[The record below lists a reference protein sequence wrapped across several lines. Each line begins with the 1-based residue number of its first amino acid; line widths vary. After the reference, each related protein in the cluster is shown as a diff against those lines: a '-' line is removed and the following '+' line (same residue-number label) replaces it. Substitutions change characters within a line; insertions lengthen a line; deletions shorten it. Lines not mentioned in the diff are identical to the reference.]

1 MPFPRFIR
9 TKLKGLFGYN
19 GLHHSFVHQN
29 LVNQPTMQIFVK
41 TVTGRTIVFDIEGS
55 ETVNDL
61 KEMIFEKDG
70 IPVKSQRLLHQ
81 GKQLD
86 SNRTLVESG
95 VERESTIHIVLH
107 LIGGAVET
115 SIFIPSIYA
124 NITDKDIA
132 KTFRRM
138 KIGKVSYVD
147 LVPHKGHD
155 KNGKFNRAFVY
166 FSELYDTAESQTL
179 MNEIHSQE
187 STRLHYAKSPHV
199 FWVLVKNKGRSTNK
213 VDFRRHH
220 SPSFEALSDDE
231 YGFDSFEYYDESS
244 NTKPMTMRELDIS
257 NVYDDK
263 SSNTKPMTMS
273 ELDISNVYDEVH
285 SIADSFDDMVN
296 EFENEMNPVEDFSV
310 VSSDYANQ
318 LEVELFNLRCHYNML
333 AASYMQQQEYY
344 HQQSNEQEAVAA

>member
-1 MPFPRFIR
+1 
-9 TKLKGLFGYN
+9 LKGLFGYN

-41 TVTGRTIVFDIEGS
+41 TVTGRTVVFDIEGS

-231 YGFDSFEYYDESS
+231 D
-244 NTKPMTMRELDIS
+244 
-257 NVYDDK
+257 VYDFNTNEYHDEL
-263 SSNTKPMTMS
+263 SNTKPMTMS

-296 EFENEMNPVEDFSV
+296 EFDNEMNPVEDFSV

>member
-1 MPFPRFIR
+1 
-9 TKLKGLFGYN
+9 
-19 GLHHSFVHQN
+19 
-29 LVNQPTMQIFVK
+29 MQIFVK
-41 TVTGRTIVFDIEGS
+41 TIIGRTIVFEVEGN
-55 ETVNDL
+55 ETINTL
-61 KEMIFEKDG
+61 KEMICDKEG
-70 IPVKSQRLLHQ
+70 IPLKSQRLLHN

-86 SNRTLVESG
+86 PERTLVESG
-95 VERESTIHIVLH
+95 IGAESTIHVVLY
-107 LIGGAVET
+107 LMGGAEVET
-115 SIFIPSIYA
+115 SLFIPSIYA

-155 KNGKFNRAFVY
+155 KKGKFNRAFVY
-166 FSELYDTAESQTL
+166 FSELYDTPESQTL

-213 VDFRRHH
+213 DDFRRHH

-231 YGFDSFEYYDESS
+231 
-244 NTKPMTMRELDIS
+244 
-257 NVYDDK
+257 NVYDF
-263 SSNTKPMTMS
+263 NTNEYHVELSHGKPMTMS
-273 ELDISNVYDEVH
+273 ELDVSTIYDEVH
-285 SIADSFDDMVN
+285 SVADSFDDMVN
-296 EFENEMNPVEDFSV
+296 EFENEMYSVEDFSV

-333 AASYMQQQEYY
+333 AASYMQQQEHY
-344 HQQSNEQEAVAA
+344 HQQSNEQEAVVA

>member
-61 KEMIFEKDG
+61 KELICEKEG
-70 IPVKSQRLLHQ
+70 IPLKSQRLVHQ

-95 VERESTIHIVLH
+95 VERESTIHIVLY
-107 LIGGAVET
+107 LMGGAAET

-155 KNGKFNRAFVY
+155 KKGKFNRAFVY

-231 YGFDSFEYYDESS
+231 D
-244 NTKPMTMRELDIS
+244 
-257 NVYDDK
+257 VYDF
-263 SSNTKPMTMS
+263 NTNEYHDELSHGKPMTMS
-273 ELDISNVYDEVH
+273 ELDVSTIYDEVH
-285 SIADSFDDMVN
+285 SVTDSFDDMVN

>member
-41 TVTGRTIVFDIEGS
+41 TVSGRTIVFDIEGS

-70 IPVKSQRLLHQ
+70 IPLKSQRLLHQ

-95 VERESTIHIVLH
+95 VERESTIHIVMH

-155 KNGKFNRAFVY
+155 KKGKFNRAFVY

-179 MNEIHSQE
+179 VNEIHSQE

-231 YGFDSFEYYDESS
+231 D
-244 NTKPMTMRELDIS
+244 
-257 NVYDDK
+257 VYDF
-263 SSNTKPMTMS
+263 NTNEYHDELSHGKPMTMS
-273 ELDISNVYDEVH
+273 ELDVSTIYDEVH
-285 SIADSFDDMVN
+285 SVTDSFDDMVN

-333 AASYMQQQEYY
+333 AASYMQQQEHY

>member
-61 KEMIFEKDG
+61 KELICEKEG
-70 IPVKSQRLLHQ
+70 IPLKSQRLMHQ

-95 VERESTIHIVLH
+95 VERESTIHIVLQ
-107 LIGGAVET
+107 LIGGAAET

-155 KNGKFNRAFVY
+155 KKGKFNRAFVY

-231 YGFDSFEYYDESS
+231 D
-244 NTKPMTMRELDIS
+244 
-257 NVYDDK
+257 VYDF
-263 SSNTKPMTMS
+263 NTNEYHDELSHGKPMTMS
-273 ELDISNVYDEVH
+273 ELDVSTIYDEVH
-285 SIADSFDDMVN
+285 SVTDSFDDMVN

>member
-61 KEMIFEKDG
+61 KELICEKEG
-70 IPVKSQRLLHQ
+70 IPLKSQRLMHQ

-107 LIGGAVET
+107 LIGGAAET

-155 KNGKFNRAFVY
+155 KKGKFNRAFVY

-231 YGFDSFEYYDESS
+231 D
-244 NTKPMTMRELDIS
+244 
-257 NVYDDK
+257 VYDF
-263 SSNTKPMTMS
+263 NTNEYHDELSHGKPMTMS
-273 ELDISNVYDEVH
+273 ELDVSTIYDEVH
-285 SIADSFDDMVN
+285 SVTDSFDDMVN

>member
-41 TVTGRTIVFDIEGS
+41 TVTGRTVVFDIEDS

-231 YGFDSFEYYDESS
+231 D
-244 NTKPMTMRELDIS
+244 
-257 NVYDDK
+257 VYDFNTNEYHDEL
-263 SSNTKPMTMS
+263 SNTKPMTMS